1 MPARELVILGSAS
14 QTPTR
19 HRNHNGYLL
28 RWDDRSVLFDP
39 GEGTQRQLLL
49 AGASPTG
56 IHHICVTHFHGDHCL
71 GLPGMLQ
78 RLSLDRVAHTVEV
91 LFPASGSEYF
101 ERLRHASAY
110 HDRLDVRPVPVADDG
125 PASVVGPF
133 AIEAVRLDHD
143 PETFGWRVV
152 EPDGIRMLPDRLAS
166 LGIAG
171 PDVGRLAAA
180 GFLERGGRRIAPR
193 GGERVPSRPTDGLR
207 DGHRDVRRRRG
218 AGRRGRPGGVRGHL
232 RLRRPRSGPP
242 LPPPHGRRRRAGGP
256 RRRAPAGWSS
266 PTSRSATRT
275 SGCCSTRPPPSSTT
289 WWRPR
294 TCSGCR
300 CLPGGADP
308 VHRGARTPPGVR
320 RGWRRGV
327 AQRPLQDLARG
338 VAGQLLVG
346 EGDPGRHLEGGQ
358 RLGQEV
364 LQLVGVE
371 VGAGLA
377 QDHAGHLLAQPVVGD
392 AEHRRLVHVAVLVD
406 GASTSAQ

>member
-14 QTPTR
+14 QSPTR

-49 AGASPTG
+49 SGASPTG

-78 RLSLDRVAHTVEV
+78 RLSLDGVAHTVEV

-133 AIEAVRLDHD
+133 AIEAVRLDHE

-171 PDVGRLAAA
+171 PDVGRLAA
-180 GFLERGGRRIAPR
+180 E
-193 GGERVPSRPTDGLR
+193 GLL
-207 DGHRDVRRRRG
+207 D
-218 AGRRGRPGGVRGHL
+218 A
-232 RLRRPRSGPP
+232 
-242 LPPPHGRRRRAGGP
+242 RAGG
-256 RRRAPAGWSS
+256 S
-266 PTSRSATRT
+266 PSTRSA
-275 SGCCSTRPPPSSTT
+275 RPVPANAWPS
-289 WWRPR
+289 
-294 TCSGCR
+294 
-300 CLPGGADP
+300 
-308 VHRGARTPPGVR
+308 
-320 RGWRRGV
+320 
-327 AQRPLQDLARG
+327 
-338 VAGQLLVG
+338 
-346 EGDPGRHLEGGQ
+346 
-358 RLGQEV
+358 
-364 LQLVGVE
+364 
-371 VGAGLA
+371 
-377 QDHAGHLLAQPVVGD
+377 
-392 AEHRRLVHVAVLVD
+392 
-406 GASTSAQ
+406 